1 MLLIKNGMYGSMEIT
16 LRSTVFSDRMLP
28 LLIMIMEDKFFLASI
43 IILVAVNMCMGTW
56 PGKLF
61 IHMHAWSPALMIPIT
76 NYVIRIMRTVSE
88 KVNFHCLFC
97 FFRGIK
103 AVLENLV

>member
-1 MLLIKNGMYGSMEIT
+1 MLI
-16 LRSTVFSDRMLP
+16 
-28 LLIMIMEDKFFLASI
+28 LIMEGKFLLTST
-43 IILVAVNMCMGTW
+43 IILVAVDMSMGTW

-61 IHMHAWSPALMIPIT
+61 IHIHAWSPALMIPIT
-76 NYVIRIMRTVSE
+76 NYVIRIMRTVSQ

-103 AVLENLV
+103 AVLENLL